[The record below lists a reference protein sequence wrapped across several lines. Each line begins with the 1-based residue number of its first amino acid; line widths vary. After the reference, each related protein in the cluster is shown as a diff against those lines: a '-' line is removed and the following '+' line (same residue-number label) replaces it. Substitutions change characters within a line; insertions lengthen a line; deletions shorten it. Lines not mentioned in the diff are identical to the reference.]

1 MARRETLNHPMHRE
15 GDTMSRDVAQKVLD
29 LLVRHC
35 AKQEAMVAEIR
46 AQCTEDEFK
55 RYRLMIAHS
64 VGSMYLDVMAP
75 IIGKYPGLKPLGLK
89 GPP

>member
-1 MARRETLNHPMHRE
+1 MNGE
-15 GDTMSRDVAQKVLD
+15 GYTMSRDVAKKVLD

-35 AKQEAMVAEIR
+35 AEQEALVGEMR

-55 RYRLMIAHS
+55 RYRHMIAHS

-75 IIGKYPGLKPLGLK
+75 ILGKYPELTPPGLK
-89 GPP
+89 GP